1 MINGAIFWKTVRD
14 SAVMLVACAVGLIAF
29 VVLFTW
35 AMLNMGAQVLK
46 FIAEMPWL
54 SKLFEVAFGINVT
67 GEVSLT
73 ILFAICFT
81 HAVVFMLSW
90 SFVIATTTRV
100 TVGEIER
107 GTADLLLTLPV
118 RRSEVYASTTLP
130 WMLAIVMLAFCP
142 LVGVWIGTLI
152 FETDEVVEVGRYAKP
167 AWNAV
172 FLMWAI
178 GGISSLASSLI
189 DRRGPAIGTV
199 VAVVLV
205 SAVLSFIEPFIEVV
219 KRIRF
224 ISLLNYFRPVDVVRE
239 NQWPVVEMTVLFGIG
254 LVGWLV
260 GLMIFCRKDIPTA

>member
-1 MINGAIFWKTVRD
+1 
-14 SAVMLVACAVGLIAF
+14 MLVACAVGLTAF

-35 AMLNMGAQVLK
+35 AMLKMGAQVLK

-54 SKLFEVAFGINVT
+54 SKLFEVAFGINVN

-118 RRSEVYASTTLP
+118 RRSEVYASTTLL
-130 WMLAIVMLAFCP
+130 WVLASMLLAFCP
-142 LVGVWIGTLI
+142 VVGVWIGTLV
-152 FETDEVVEVGRYAKP
+152 FETDEVVEVARYFKP
-167 AWNAV
+167 AWNSV
-172 FLMWAI
+172 FLLWAI
-178 GGISSLASSLI
+178 GGISSLAASLI
-189 DRRGPAIGTV
+189 DRRGPAIATV
-199 VAVVLV
+199 VTIVLI

-239 NQWPVVEMTVLFGIG
+239 NQWQLAEMSVLFGVG
-254 LVGWLV
+254 LVGWLI
-260 GLMIFCRKDIPTA
+260 GLAVFCRKDIPTA